1 MVGVDAVKGKFSKL
15 VDVLMPP
22 VTGEEELEDEV
33 EVKTAQSAKDRLQA
47 VHATDNE
54 VREDIYQQVNGDS
67 IHVEHPHN
75 GSYEQALHEQQE
87 KQNARRPHF
96 TVHTTHA
103 AHLSVQVYTPV
114 NFDQVTMVADDLQDS
129 KAVIVNYSKVKEEEQ
144 RRICDFVNGVCY
156 VTDGCAKRISEQ
168 IVLYVPSG
176 VDVSELEVPA
186 PAAK

>member
-22 VTGEEELEDEV
+22 VENEEELEEEA
-33 EVKTAQSAKDRLQA
+33 EVKSAPKAKERLQA
-47 VHATDNE
+47 VHEADTVVE
-54 VREDIYQQVNGDS
+54 EYKQANGES
-67 IHVEHPHN
+67 IHVERPHA
-75 GSYEQALHEQQE
+75 GSYEEALRNQQR
-87 KQNARRPHF
+87 QQQSHRPHL

-129 KAVIVNYSKVKEEEQ
+129 KAVIVNYSKVTEDEQ

-186 PAAK
+186 PAAN